1 MVTGEIEVQ
10 EFNTR
15 GAISKLCKR
24 LKDITKKLDIP
35 LGDIWRLKNHA
46 LEGHGIKV
54 EGNEAW
60 LEQHSLES
68 YLREWKEA
76 PPQVYAAITNAISD
90 SGLGEEGN
98 NRLNAKLAEMAIE
111 LLLEINRIKE
121 HGNIYICDIGAGKGD
136 TLGAILGGVKIRD
149 EKILRRIHVRPIEPS
164 ASGIK
169 EIRNLLREE
178 FPTVTSSREEGTDI
192 GLMELRDNWYDLVV
206 SNAAL
211 HHKSFPTHLPEV
223 QRILSDEGAF
233 IIGDWY
239 TEIWYR
245 PEWIAYLLKD
255 ALDADKIPLESEK
268 RKRKKSIPLGEKKTV
283 LEAYMELF
291 KIESFSQVVEVWEN
305 TSPDVKKRN
314 EGMLRYVKNLRKRL
328 KEMKGLPDK
337 KIRGLYLFE
346 AHQSHNDF
354 LEEAGRIGFET
365 SLQKM
370 RRDRRSCKN
379 LSASSAD
386 VGPLDIKEFS
396 CVDVLCKKVDRE
408 TGESI
413 PPSASRIKKPRKG
426 RRRTSSTPPP
436 KGKSMKIR
444 VARRC

>member
-1 MVTGEIEVQ
+1 MTSDEIEVQ

-15 GAISKLCKR
+15 GEISKLCKR
-24 LKDITKKLDIP
+24 VKDLTKKLDVP
-35 LGDIWRLKNHA
+35 LGDIWRLKDHA
-46 LEGHGIKV
+46 LEGHGIRV
-54 EGNEAW
+54 EGNAAW
-60 LEQHSLES
+60 LEEHSLES

-76 PPQVYAAITNAISD
+76 PPQVYSAIKNAISD

-98 NRLNAKLAEMAIE
+98 NRLNAKLAEMAVE
-111 LLLEINRIKE
+111 LLLEINKIKE

-136 TLGAILGGVKIRD
+136 TIGAILGGIKVRD

-164 ASGIK
+164 SSGIK
-169 EIRNLLREE
+169 EIRNLLKEA
-178 FPTVTSSREEGTDI
+178 FPAVTSSREEGTDI

-223 QRILSDEGAF
+223 HRILNDEGAF
-233 IIGDWY
+233 LIGDWY

-268 RKRKKSIPLGEKKTV
+268 RKRRKSVPPEKKKTI

-291 KIESFSQVVEVWEN
+291 KIESFPQVVEVWEN

-328 KEMKGLPDK
+328 KEVRGLPDK

-346 AHQSHNDF
+346 AHQSHDDF

-365 SLQKM
+365 NLQRM
-370 RRDRRSCKN
+370 RKDRRSCKS
-379 LSASSAD
+379 LSTSSAD

-396 CVDVLCKKVDRE
+396 CVDVLCKKIDRE
-408 TGESI
+408 TGLSL
-413 PPSASRIKKPRKG
+413 PPAPPPAFEKPRKG
-426 RRRTSSTPPP
+426 RRRTSSSPPTA
-436 KGKSMKIR
+436 KKKTSQRIR
-444 VARRC
+444 H